1 MAKLSTYKPNPGI
14 NPLDKITYSG
24 IIEDYEDLP
33 TYETVTTTLD
43 DLGEFFASN
52 YFSADGVVYNLSG
65 LTTDVSGLQGTTET
79 IQSTLNSAF
88 LVNGDGDVTGFT
100 DALNSAVDTV
110 IENADLTLNTVFS
123 DLENSQTAT
132 SNGLNLIGTDVANF
146 FQGFSIDSETGLPT
160 GFGDTLLENIEGA
173 AQAAIDLT
181 PFATGEDLALTDEY
195 VAKIRNA
202 FTFNENGDV
211 TNFNTVLSTA
221 TDNKVRTLFTDEG
234 LAYAVDVDEVKTAV
248 GTWDSGGN
256 LLSLSTAFS
265 GKISQ
270 VISTDTASLV
280 QDVEQTRAGFSSFDP
295 VTGAPTGLSAA
306 LNTAVST
313 VIAGDGYAAGSDV
326 EDLTVVV
333 QGTDGQ
339 GGLVN
344 SVAQVTSTANTAA
357 TTASSSASKIEAIN
371 SVFEVL
377 DENGDAL
384 YLNQA
389 GYFEEITTYVDA
401 NSAIATEV
409 DTLKVTVDGPNG
421 NDGIAAEVGTFS
433 SAIANLEGYTE
444 ANYAIEADANGIV
457 TGIYTKAANSGD
469 PDTAISDI
477 TMKTNTFKVVD
488 QLDNTKLYL
497 DANGDLTIYGSG
509 EFTGDI
515 TGASGT
521 FGGVTIDSNGISSN
535 DFSIDALGN
544 ASFSG
549 SLNVDSI
556 NIDNDNIII
565 TSSTDVAYSN
575 NGSLTFNDGG
585 ASPVLQGGLY
595 ASTYNN
601 ENVVQLKGVD
611 KLLLYTQ
618 DPSVAGIRL
627 DNNNTA
633 AWQIYVNGNLYS
645 YDGAYFDGIL
655 QVGDEIQ
662 AGNNTITGGAF
673 NAGLS
678 PALNAVVNVYQNSGS
693 ISDPVIRCAHG
704 GTYNGSAKQIA
715 FYNASISEVG
725 YIYSTNSTTNLQTSS
740 DYRLKEN
747 VVSITGAI
755 DKIDQ
760 LNPVNFDWVRGDGN
774 DNGFLA
780 HELKE
785 ILPMAVHGEK
795 DEVDDNGDPVYQSV
809 NYMALIPILTAA
821 LKEANDKIKSLETR
835 IIALEA

>member
-1 MAKLSTYKPNPGI
+1 MAKLSSYKNNPGI

-52 YFSADGVVYNLSG
+52 YFTADGVVYNLSG

-100 DALNSAVDTV
+100 EALNSAVDTV

-123 DLENSQTAT
+123 DLEDSQTTT
-132 SNGLNLIGTDVANF
+132 SNGLNLISTDVANF
-146 FQGFSIDSETGLPT
+146 FQGFSIDPNTGLPT

-195 VAKIRNA
+195 VAKIRDA
-202 FTFNENGDV
+202 FTFDENGDV
-211 TNFNTVLSTA
+211 ENFNTVLSTA
-221 TDNKVRTLFTDEG
+221 TDTKVRTLFTADG
-234 LAYAVDVDEVKTAV
+234 LAYGVDVDEVKTAV
-248 GTWDSGGN
+248 GTWDEDGN
-256 LLSLSTAFS
+256 LLSLSNAFS

-280 QDVEQTRAGFSSFDP
+280 QQVEQTRAGFSSFDP
-295 VTGAPTGLSAA
+295 LTGEPTGLSSAMQ
-306 LNTAVST
+306 TAVST
-313 VIAGDGYAAGSDV
+313 VVAGDGYAAGSDV

-357 TTASSSASKIEAIN
+357 TTASSAASKVEAIN

-377 DENGDAL
+377 DENGDPL

-389 GYFEEITTYVDA
+389 GYFNEITTYVDA

-421 NDGIAAEVGTFS
+421 NDGIAAEVGTHS
-433 SAIANLEGYTE
+433 SAIADLEGYTE
-444 ANYAIEADANGIV
+444 ANYAIEADANGVV

-469 PDTAISDI
+469 PDTVISDI

-497 DANGDLTIYGSG
+497 DANGDLTVYGSG

-521 FGGVTIDSNGISSN
+521 FGGVTINSNGISSN
-535 DFSIDALGN
+535 SFSI
-544 ASFSG
+544 SG
-549 SLNVDSI
+549 D
-556 NIDNDNIII
+556 DIIL
-565 TSSTDVAYSN
+565 TSSTDFAYSN

-715 FYNASISEVG
+715 FYNAAISEVG
-725 YIYSTNSTTNLQTSS
+725 YIYSTNSTTNLQNIS

>member
-1 MAKLSTYKPNPGI
+1 MAKLSSYKNNPGI

-52 YFSADGVVYNLSG
+52 YFTADGVVYNLSG

-100 DALNSAVDTV
+100 EALNSAVDTV

-123 DLENSQTAT
+123 DLEDSQTTT
-132 SNGLNLIGTDVANF
+132 SNGLNLISTDVANF
-146 FQGFSIDSETGLPT
+146 FQGFSIDPNTGLPT

-195 VAKIRNA
+195 VAKIRDA
-202 FTFNENGDV
+202 FTFDENGDV
-211 TNFNTVLSTA
+211 ENFNTVLSTA
-221 TDNKVRTLFTDEG
+221 TDTKVRTLFTADG
-234 LAYAVDVDEVKTAV
+234 LAYGVDVDEVKTAV
-248 GTWDSGGN
+248 GTWDEDGN
-256 LLSLSTAFS
+256 LLSLSNAFS

-280 QDVEQTRAGFSSFDP
+280 QQVEQTRAGFSSFDP
-295 VTGAPTGLSAA
+295 LTGEPTGLSSAMQ
-306 LNTAVST
+306 TAVST
-313 VIAGDGYAAGSDV
+313 VVAGDGYAAGSDV

-344 SVAQVTSTANTAA
+344 SVAQVTSTVNTAA
-357 TTASSSASKIEAIN
+357 TTASSAASKVEAIN

-377 DENGDAL
+377 DENGDPL

-389 GYFEEITTYVDA
+389 GYFNEITTYVDA

-421 NDGIAAEVGTFS
+421 NDGIAAEVGTHS
-433 SAIANLEGYTE
+433 SAIADLEGYTE
-444 ANYAIEADANGIV
+444 ANYAIEADANGVV

-469 PDTAISDI
+469 PDTVISDI

-497 DANGDLTIYGSG
+497 DANGDLTVYGSG

-521 FGGVTIDSNGISSN
+521 FGGVTINSNGISSN
-535 DFSIDALGN
+535 SFSIAGDDITL
-544 ASFSG
+544 
-549 SLNVDSI
+549 
-556 NIDNDNIII
+556 

-715 FYNASISEVG
+715 FYNAAISEVG
-725 YIYSTNSTTNLQTSS
+725 YIYSTNSTTNLQISS

-795 DEVDDNGDPVYQSV
+795 DEVDDNGDPVYQSA